1 MKCSYHPFNTASAY
15 CSACDRSLCAACDH
29 RIKGLPYCQDCIVTG
44 IETLRRGDFS
54 RPSQRSVEKSPV
66 LALLFGLIPGL
77 GAAYNGQNVK
87 ALAHFVA
94 IVGLWTL
101 VDVFYSPFSFS
112 FAMAGLTF
120 YFYSLY
126 DAYTSAQRRRAGE
139 DLMAEDNRIRH
150 FLRERTNVWGGLLV
164 IIGVLAIISVVFPHY
179 LSRWYWPLILIIAG
193 LYLLRGFYRSGYEH
207 RNKHV
212 YPTQPPSVIE
222 GTTNEF
228 AELDSRTD
236 RL

>member
-29 RIKGLPYCQDCIVTG
+29 RIKGLPYCQDCIVSG
-44 IETLRRGDFS
+44 IESLRRGGVL
-54 RPSQRSVEKSPV
+54 RTTQRSDDKSPL

-87 ALAHFVA
+87 ALSHFVA
-94 IVGLWTL
+94 VVGLWTL
-101 VDVFYSPFSFS
+101 VDVFHNPFSFS
-112 FAMAGLTF
+112 FAMAGVAF

-139 DLMAEDNRIRH
+139 NLLAEDQRIRQ

-164 IIGVLAIISVVFPHY
+164 IIGALAVLSVVIPDH

-193 LYLLRGFYRSGYEH
+193 LYLLRGFYRSGFEN
-207 RNKHV
+207 RGKQS

-222 GTTNEF
+222 GTTTDF
-228 AELDSRTD
+228 AEAESR
-236 RL
+236 RER